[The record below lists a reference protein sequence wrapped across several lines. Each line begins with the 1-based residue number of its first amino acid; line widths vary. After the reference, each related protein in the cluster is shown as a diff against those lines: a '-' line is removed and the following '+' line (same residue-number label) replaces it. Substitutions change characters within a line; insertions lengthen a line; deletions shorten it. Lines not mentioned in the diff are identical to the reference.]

1 MKLAIFAL
9 FCLQAALAAPQAF
22 NPDYPLYVD
31 TNAPAP
37 GPDPINSNPA
47 APGQD
52 QEKKLDCG
60 NGVYTCTSSV
70 CSYYTDEEDNKECHK
85 EQQCCPSG
93 CCTGSSCQGPCL

>member
-1 MKLAIFAL
+1 MGLLNSDLRQSYIPANNEARNLCTFL
-9 FCLQAALAAPQAF
+9 LT
-22 NPDYPLYVD
+22 D

-70 CSYYTDEEDNKECHK
+70 CSYYTGEEDNKECKK